1 MFDFEYNNRK
11 YMSYTYWRNHVA
23 PWRSKL
29 DHRRYYPTYTEYV
42 DYYNLASEDGY
53 MPYGMYTSESLPSCW
68 IKLIDALRRQ
78 IGEKPLSGH
87 EERELIEHAL
97 KLDKLIKK

>member
-42 DYYNLASEDGY
+42 DYYDLASEDGY
-53 MPYGMYTSESLPSCW
+53 MPYGMFTNESLPNCW
-68 IKLIDALRRQ
+68 IKLLDELRRQ